1 MHLAHFVNHTRIEQ
15 DAFSTGSFAS
25 VNMGGDPDISDT
37 FQGEGASHRKFSG
50 VVR

>member
-1 MHLAHFVNHTRIEQ
+1 
-15 DAFSTGSFAS
+15 
-25 VNMGGDPDISDT
+25 MGGDPDISDT